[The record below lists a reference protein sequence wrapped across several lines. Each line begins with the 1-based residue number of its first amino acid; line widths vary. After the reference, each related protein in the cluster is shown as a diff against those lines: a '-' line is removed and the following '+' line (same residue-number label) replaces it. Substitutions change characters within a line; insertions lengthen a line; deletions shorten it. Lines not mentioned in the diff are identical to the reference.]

1 MIRRTCAISR
11 LFNSTFS
18 PPLSLWHLRLFFAIL
33 FSISFT
39 ATALTTARLLTARFL
54 SQQPFL
60 HLGTLICCTVGLI
73 RCRGNHLQK
82 VFCTS
87 HISKRLRQAT
97 LCASVAITLS
107 ALASL
112 PTPTS
117 VTATTSD
124 SDVAHLD
131 IWLLLALTLC
141 VQVFLPIC
149 RVRHLVC
156 VVIALVH
163 AVIVVFRRVTAS
175 NAAILSGGGGE
186 CFLCWNSC
194 DVRFWRKVASNL
206 VAFTLTNLIGW
217 HLSCQNYLE
226 RWRCLCVV
234 LHAAARQSTLLSTQ
248 KKLNRISRAIVP
260 PALTTDLEH
269 DFYSPPYVWSSPL
282 VIYLRNVSFLSAELV
297 GFYTSNGAGSGCAG
311 GGLSPM
317 LPNTGVPEVERYPQ
331 PAAQHVVTFT
341 NQLIGQIKALCE
353 NHGCYAV
360 HVRPGEVLC
369 IAGYPEVRVDHAN
382 SCVQLALAI
391 NRLLRSISNSARIQ
405 LEARMAI
412 HTGEAYAAVL
422 GQSALTFDLLGA
434 DVFHLR
440 RHLRA
445 AAKPGR
451 VLVSRATFDQ
461 LPEGYEGELG
471 PTVVDPSANRHVF
484 HCETLYVQPRKSAD
498 TSVSSTECLDSR
510 WPNLGESISTGG
522 LAQAFARLAHQIT
535 LESAE
540 SSNSTETSTLIS
552 ILRHMKMKEEGMEGE
567 DEIAAC
573 LKGLCDHRCLP
584 IQSTLIANPS
594 IKALEF
600 RLLPSPSS
608 SFLTSL
614 CHNLPSSVG
623 SFVHPL
629 LPSPPLPTQQNSS
642 STSSSLRCKHG
653 SCEDLQPTPT
663 KCTSCP
669 TPFLGPSIDAMCP
682 LAEAVLWNRL
692 FLRRDQL
699 KVLRNSLAWMVLLL
713 VLLGVAGGLL
723 VTRVSFALIVY
734 PCVITWCL
742 LLLVTFSIRRLDDFT
757 CFPVTSRQACVVFTL
772 FLLLASLLF
781 MLMFVSFEVQQ
792 PVSEFT
798 TPWQRTPQ
806 LSTTTVLACLS
817 LLLLL
822 TLTPSVPPTPLNS
835 AIIAGIFSGLHITFA
850 TTRFIHL
857 PAPPSNSSSTFFWTT
872 LLPNSLAAHLVFVL
886 LVCLLPW
893 QTAKLHHWTE
903 QWVKI
908 LLEQKVDLIGRRF
921 ALEHLLDNQIPRAHL
936 PTEPTNTL
944 AESCTYP
951 SSLSDMFPPREH
963 LATAVIAVAIHGTG
977 KGDDMLQYQ
986 RSPIRSA
993 ALSQSIT
1000 TTATASSSSSSTAS
1014 RRSREATVIADA
1026 VRRLNRRICLIDQ
1039 MACGGDAEMM
1049 GNAVNRIIK
1058 SLSKPSLPLV
1068 KVHSVGNCVAYALL
1082 DADSKDS
1089 PSQLGLFAAFLIQL
1103 FEELESQCLQ
1113 KSSEEFRSGDEA
1125 LACRLQIGLH
1135 IGATVSGVVDG
1146 PQFLL
1151 LHETLDFALRLA
1163 NATPPA
1169 PIDRSLL
1176 LASADFTARWGTES
1190 LVGAQPIGV
1199 NGGGGSTSASDVF
1212 LWSTEIQHIPHLIA
1226 AMRPVLSTA
1235 IQPPVFRNRSKKPLA
1250 TPPNLEHPRS
1260 ASSLV
1265 NSNSSPPPP
1274 PPPPPHKRNYAV
1286 GEARYQNHSSPLLPR
1301 RDRKLSSPLL
1311 PPRHSSPP
1319 SRWAQK
1325 SVSSDGPK
1333 DGDNVDRA
1341 CFAMAE
1347 VEIVNGYAQPTTR
1360 LVGSSATASP
1370 YCVTKDSSGYA
1381 NHQNHQPIFEPPKTT
1396 IDVAAT
1402 SITSSDNVFLA
1413 LEGTCERVEAL
1424 QSEAV
1429 TSLSSA
1435 SPTTTANTHHH
1446 HSNPLYTD
1454 NEYYDDEDEEVEE
1467 VNGNIIDGVKQSG
1480 DEMPSGCLDAGVE
1493 WIQRAPMLGDFSASV
1508 ISSGSNFPNYRRPST
1523 PPSNPRQTLY
1533 NPPIVV
1539 GATAFASGNGEVQ
1552 RRTSVKLNDKDST
1565 SMDLLSICVV
1575 PSVACDYE
1583 FEAGITDFSVNDD
1596 EEEDDLE
1603 AEMANNLTHAES
1615 GDVPLLMDTSWMTS
1629 TEGGG
1634 RVDGVPSKTPKMS
1647 DSLLVETGGPL
1658 EDDFSEFSSSAAVAA
1673 VVTGGDEEVSSST
1686 HIHPT
1691 YTSDPAGDGDI
1702 NDEEGDDSV
1711 FLPPAYFPLT
1721 NQSSNHH
1728 RQGRRLPDIAPVRL
1742 PNFAAA
1748 ANLHP
1753 PLSVSANK
1761 EIVKSPSPPL
1771 LVDLTCPP
1779 SPPRNNAPTMIVT
1792 DGLDMAEYDN
1802 LENAYS
1808 SVAPTNR
1815 TPLRPTPQY
1824 SGWRP
1829 RDVRGHRHGGLH
1841 PRKVDNPYQ
1850 RHLRLNAHIVDE
1862 ARRICQRL
1870 HAMGWQSALS
1880 LRTQSSP
1887 SASSSEDPSS
1897 SNRHNEAPP
1906 GKTILLLPP
1915 PPPPPPPLQPPSVHR
1930 YIRTPKRGDYVNS
1943 HSLLRRL
1950 QGFDSG
1956 TVTTVTSQI
1965 DDDQLTDDGTFD
1977 SEFPDEV
1984 EGNMVNG
1991 EPQSGSLLI
2000 PADLWLDVGRP
2011 RSLSNDCLIVH
2022 HDSENDDDID
2032 GFSHCSHPHR
2042 GGGVLARDLILRR
2055 AANVRQLLPLELQ
2068 PFMMPGCFSSVSVTT
2083 TTTYAKSSGT
2093 AAVSLQRRGD
2103 RNGHRHQRGRRRHL
2117 LVAVRGGV
2125 KRSSSDPLLPTG
2137 VAANL
2142 DVSLI

>member
-11 LFNSTFS
+11 LFSSTFS

-33 FSISFT
+33 LCISFT
-39 ATALTTARLLTARFL
+39 ATALSAARLLTARFL

-60 HLGTLICCTVGLI
+60 HLGALICSAVGLI
-73 RCRGNHLQK
+73 RCRGNHLQN

-87 HISKRLRQAT
+87 HTSKRLRQAT

-107 ALASL
+107 TLASL
-112 PTPTS
+112 PTPIS
-117 VTATTSD
+117 ATATASS

-131 IWLLLALTLC
+131 LWLLLALTLC
-141 VQVFLPIC
+141 VQVFLPGG
-149 RVRHLVC
+149 RARHLVC
-156 VVIALVH
+156 TIIALAH
-163 AVIVVFRRVTAS
+163 AVIVIVTRFTSS
-175 NAAILSGGGGE
+175 NAAILNGIGGIGGSE
-186 CFLCWNSC
+186 CFLCWNSF
-194 DVRFWRKVASNL
+194 DMRFWRKVASNL

-234 LHAAARQSTLLSTQ
+234 LHAAARQSTLCSTQ

-297 GFYTSNGAGSGCAG
+297 GFYTSNGTGSCCAG
-311 GGLSPM
+311 GGFSPII
-317 LPNTGVPEVERYPQ
+317 PNNAIPEVERYPQ
-331 PAAQHVVTFT
+331 PSSQHVVAFT
-341 NQLIGQIKALCE
+341 NHFIGQIKALCE

-382 SCVQLALAI
+382 SCVQLALGI
-391 NRLLRSISNSARIQ
+391 NRLLRSLSNAARIK

-412 HTGEAYAAVL
+412 HTGEAYAALL

-440 RHLRA
+440 RHLRT

-471 PTVVDPSANRHVF
+471 PTVVDPSTNRHVV
-484 HCETLYVQPRKSAD
+484 HCETLYVQPRKSTD
-498 TSVSSTECLDSR
+498 TSVSSAECLDSR

-522 LAQAFARLAHQIT
+522 LAQAFARLAHQVT

-540 SSNSTETSTLIS
+540 SSVSAETSTLIS
-552 ILRHMKMKEEGMEGE
+552 ILRQMRMKEEGMEGE
-567 DEIAAC
+567 DEVTAC

-584 IQSTLIANPS
+584 TPSALAANSS

-608 SFLTSL
+608 SFLIAL

-623 SFVHPL
+623 SYLHPL
-629 LPSPPLPTQQNSS
+629 LPSPPLSTQNSS

-653 SCEDLQPTPT
+653 SCEDLKSASMQ
-663 KCTSCP
+663 CNSCP
-669 TPFLGPSIDAMCP
+669 AQFLGPSIDALCP

-692 FLRRDQL
+692 FLQRHQL

-713 VLLGVAGGLL
+713 LLLGLTGGLL

-742 LLLVTFSIRRLDDFT
+742 LLLAAFSIRRLDNLT
-757 CFPVTSRQACVVFTL
+757 CFPVTLRQACVVFTL

-781 MLMFVSFEVQQ
+781 MLMFVSFEVHQ
-792 PVSEFT
+792 PISEFAV
-798 TPWQRTPQ
+798 PWQRTPQ
-806 LSTTTVLACLS
+806 LSTTTIVACLS

-835 AIIAGIFSGLHITFA
+835 AIVAAIFSGLHITFA

-857 PAPPSNSSSTFFWTT
+857 PTSISNSSSTFFWTT

-893 QTAKLHHWTE
+893 QTAKLRHWTE
-903 QWVKI
+903 QWVKN
-908 LLEQKVDLIGRRF
+908 LLEQKVDLTGRRF

-936 PTEPTNTL
+936 PTEPSNTL

-951 SSLSDMFPPREH
+951 SSLSDLFPPREH
-963 LATAVIAVAIHGTG
+963 LATGVIAITIYGIG

-986 RSPIRSA
+986 RSPIRSV

-1000 TTATASSSSSSTAS
+1000 TTATASSSTAS

-1039 MACGGDAEMM
+1039 MACGDDTETL
-1049 GNAVNRIIK
+1049 GNAVNRIVK
-1058 SLSKPSLPLV
+1058 LLSKPSLPLV

-1082 DADSKDS
+1082 DADSS
-1089 PSQLGLFAAFLIQL
+1089 PQLGLFAAFLIHL
-1103 FEELESQCLQ
+1103 FEELERLCLQ
-1113 KSSEEFRSGDEA
+1113 KSGEDFRSGDEA

-1163 NATPPA
+1163 NATPPV
-1169 PIDRSLL
+1169 PMDRSLL
-1176 LASADFTARWGTES
+1176 LASTDFVARRGTES

-1199 NGGGGSTSASDVF
+1199 NGGGGNANTGDVF
-1212 LWSTEIQHIPHLIA
+1212 LWTADIQHVSRLIA
-1226 AMRPVLSTA
+1226 VMRPVLSTV

-1250 TPPNLEHPRS
+1250 TPPNLEHLRS

-1319 SRWAQK
+1319 SRWALK
-1325 SVSSDGPK
+1325 SVSLGGPG

-1360 LVGSSATASP
+1360 LMGNGVTASP
-1370 YCVTKDSSGYA
+1370 YCITKDTNGYA
-1381 NHQNHQPIFEPPKTT
+1381 NHQSHQPVLEPPKSA
-1396 IDVAAT
+1396 IDVAAA

-1413 LEGTCERVEAL
+1413 VEGACERVEAL
-1424 QSEAV
+1424 QNEAV

-1454 NEYYDDEDEEVEE
+1454 NEYYDDEEVEE
-1467 VNGNIIDGVKQSG
+1467 VDENIIDGVKQSG
-1480 DEMPSGCLDAGVE
+1480 DEMSDGCIDAGVE
-1493 WIQRAPMLGDFSASV
+1493 WLQRAPMLGDFSVSV
-1508 ISSGSNFPNYRRPST
+1508 ISGGSNFPNYRRPST

-1533 NPPIVV
+1533 NPPIVA
-1539 GATAFASGNGEVQ
+1539 GAAAVANGNSESQ

-1565 SMDLLSICVV
+1565 SIDLLSTCAV

-1583 FEAGITDFSVNDD
+1583 FEAGIIDFSVNDD
-1596 EEEDDLE
+1596 EEEDDLD
-1603 AEMANNLTHAES
+1603 AEMANNSTHAES

-1634 RVDGVPSKTPKMS
+1634 GVDGVPSKTPKMS

-1673 VVTGGDEEVSSST
+1673 ATTGGDEEGSSSA
-1686 HIHPT
+1686 HLLAA
-1691 YTSDPAGDGDI
+1691 YTSDPDADGDN
-1702 NDEEGDDSV
+1702 NDDEGDDSV
-1711 FLPPAYFPLT
+1711 FLPPTYFPLID
-1721 NQSSNHH
+1721 QSGNHH
-1728 RQGRRLPDIAPVRL
+1728 RRGHRLPDIAPVRL

-1748 ANLHP
+1748 ANHHP
-1753 PLSVSANK
+1753 TSVLPANNQ
-1761 EIVKSPSPPL
+1761 IVKPLSPPL

-1779 SPPRNNAPTMIVT
+1779 SPPPPNNAPTRAIS
-1792 DGLDMAEYDN
+1792 GGQDMAEYDN

-1808 SVAPTNR
+1808 SAAPTNC
-1815 TPLRPTPQY
+1815 TSLHPTTQH

-1829 RDVRGHRHGGLH
+1829 RDVRGHRRGGLL
-1841 PRKVDNPYQ
+1841 PRRIDNPYQ

-1880 LRTQSSP
+1880 LQTKSSP
-1887 SASSSEDPSS
+1887 SASSPEDPSGP
-1897 SNRHNEAPP
+1897 NRHNEAPP
-1906 GKTILLLPP
+1906 GKAILLLPP
-1915 PPPPPPPLQPPSVHR
+1915 PPPLPPPSAHPFV
-1930 YIRTPKRGDYVNS
+1930 RTPKRGDYVNS

-1950 QGFDSG
+1950 QVFDSG

-1965 DDDQLTDDGTFD
+1965 DDDQMTDDGTFD
-1977 SEFPDEV
+1977 SEFIDDG
-1984 EGNMVNG
+1984 EGNIVNG
-1991 EPQSGSLLI
+1991 EPQNGSLLI

-2011 RSLSNDCLIVH
+2011 RSLSNDCLLAH
-2022 HDSENDDDID
+2022 HGSENDDDID
-2032 GFSHCSHPHR
+2032 DFSHRSHPR
-2042 GGGVLARDLILRR
+2042 RSGGILARDLILRR

-2068 PFMMPGCFSSVSVTT
+2068 PFMMPGCFSSVSAT
-2083 TTTYAKSSGT
+2083 TTTYAKSGGT
-2093 AAVSLQRRGD
+2093 AVVSLQRRSD
-2103 RNGHRHQRGRRRHL
+2103 RSGHRRQRGRRRHL
-2117 LVAVRGGV
+2117 LVAVRGAV
-2125 KRSSSDPLLPTG
+2125 KRSSSDPLLPCGT
-2137 VAANL
+2137 ATSL